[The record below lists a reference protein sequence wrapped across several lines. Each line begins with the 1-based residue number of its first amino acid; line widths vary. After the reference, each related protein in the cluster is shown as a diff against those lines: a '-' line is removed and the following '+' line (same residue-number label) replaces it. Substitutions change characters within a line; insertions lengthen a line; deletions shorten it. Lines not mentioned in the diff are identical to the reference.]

1 MQHNP
6 SRSEKRAERYSAL
19 MEKGQ
24 MKTLDYL
31 YKSEIRKLEK
41 SGCVVTQ
48 LTAHPSRKSL
58 WFCEVIFPRQDKPET

>member
-1 MQHNP
+1 MQYNP
-6 SRSEKRAERYSAL
+6 SRSEKREERYLTL

-24 MKTLDYL
+24 TQTLDYL

-41 SGCVVTQ
+41 FGFVINQ

-58 WFCEVIFPRQDKPET
+58 WLCEVTFPQKAKP